1 MGNME
6 IHIAPGPTVAE
17 CLQEGL
23 TLSPH
28 QVLVHHDLLSH
39 GPLPRLDS
47 LDEWLERR
55 QAYLRSLDVEDQT
68 FTFAEQDRDVLSN
81 REQLRHASTITLW
94 IGTGL
99 PEQLLLAWLVALLQ
113 RLGVDTAKCQIVQF
127 DRCENYEVVAV
138 GLLNPSQFEEHPSQ
152 RRSMRL

>member
-1 MGNME
+1 MGNVE
-6 IHIAPGPTVAE
+6 IHIAPGPVAAE

-23 TLSPH
+23 AMSPD

-81 REQLRHASTITLW
+81 REQLRHATTMTLW

-99 PEQLLLAWLVALLQ
+99 P
-113 RLGVDTAKCQIVQF
+113 
-127 DRCENYEVVAV
+127 
-138 GLLNPSQFEEHPSQ
+138 
-152 RRSMRL
+152 